1 MQAINWTSPVP
12 KASPIVVWK
21 TEPCPSSKSE
31 GGHGPLDLELD
42 PEDDEGLHHDVTCL
56 SCYRT
61 ASAGVNPITK
71 NIDLFYEWG
80 SADPQ
85 TGDNVIWTDYDLGTD
100 HPHTKQP
107 VIQTSGPFKGQLWW
121 VP

>member
-1 MQAINWTSPVP
+1 MQAINWTSPLP

-31 GGHGPLDLELD
+31 GGHGPLELKPD
-42 PEDDEGLHHDVTCL
+42 EEDDEGLHHYVTCL

-61 ASAGVNPITK
+61 ASAGVDPTTGQ
-71 NIDLFYEWG
+71 IDLFYEWG
-80 SADPQ
+80 RSDPN
-85 TGDNVIWTDYDLGTD
+85 TGDNFIWEDNDAGTE

-107 VIQTSGPFKGQLWW
+107 VLQTSGPFKGQLWW